1 MEADLQIIQS
11 KIMEIRGNRVLLD
24 FHLAELYGV
33 ETRALK
39 QAVRWNMERFPVV
52 IQSFS

>member
-11 KIMEIRGNRVLLD
+11 KIIEIRGNRVLPD

-33 ETRALK
+33 ETRGSNKPYDGIWSVSPKILCF
-39 QAVRWNMERFPVV
+39 N
-52 IQSFS
+52 